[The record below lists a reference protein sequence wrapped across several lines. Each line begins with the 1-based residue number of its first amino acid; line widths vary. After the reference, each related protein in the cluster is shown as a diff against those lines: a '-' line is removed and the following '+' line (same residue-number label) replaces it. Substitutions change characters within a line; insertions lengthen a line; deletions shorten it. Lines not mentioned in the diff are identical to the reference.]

1 MTLLLR
7 LGQLDWL
14 ESDLYRIGLV
24 GEVGEGESAVRG
36 VEEGSVEFECSMVEG
51 TGDLEVAD

>member
-36 VEEGSVEFECSMVEG
+36 VEEGGVEFECSMV
-51 TGDLEVAD
+51 